1 MDKGKVPADVCRE
14 PLPDKPEL
22 ALFVATLFTRLG
34 GRLEIDRRGRR
45 RAIRPERFDFRDRGV
60 PQFGDASPHE
70 RFQSTEEWEGAMKLA
85 EYWFNRL
92 GAPDKEYV
100 YMLLAPLELDHHEA
114 FDFRRLS

>member
-1 MDKGKVPADVCRE
+1 MDKGKLPDVCRD
-14 PLPDKPEL
+14 PLPDKAEL

-45 RAIRPERFDFRDRGV
+45 RALRPDRFHFHRGGV
-60 PQFGDASPHE
+60 PQFTDASPEE
-70 RFQSTEEWEGAMKLA
+70 RFKSAEEWEGAMKLA

-100 YMLLAPLELDHHEA
+100 YTLLAPLDLDHSEE